1 LELFSLKDQT
11 AETVAK
17 KVFDGWIPK
26 HGAPEQL
33 HHGQGKNLS
42 AK

>member
-1 LELFSLKDQT
+1 LFPLKDQT

-33 HHGQGKNLS
+33 HM
-42 AK
+42 AKEKTYQPK